1 MHGTAG
7 RAEGM
12 RSPLPGT
19 GTAWPRPHRAPAD
32 GWGASRGQVCSGAG
46 VEPLGR
52 PRGSNGETGGERG
65 RVQFYPGVEGPRE
78 QHGPAGGRKAWGV
91 RGREKERER
100 GGQANTHV
108 HRVIP
113 NEN

>member
-1 MHGTAG
+1 MAQ
-7 RAEGM
+7 RAERRGC
-12 RSPLPGT
+12 G
-19 GTAWPRPHRAPAD
+19 PR
-32 GWGASRGQVCSGAG
+32 SRGQGQPGLVPTGLLPMDGGGRGQVWSGAG

-52 PRGSNGETGGERG
+52 PRGSNGRTGGERG
-65 RVQFYPGVEGPRE
+65 RVQFYPAGEGPRE